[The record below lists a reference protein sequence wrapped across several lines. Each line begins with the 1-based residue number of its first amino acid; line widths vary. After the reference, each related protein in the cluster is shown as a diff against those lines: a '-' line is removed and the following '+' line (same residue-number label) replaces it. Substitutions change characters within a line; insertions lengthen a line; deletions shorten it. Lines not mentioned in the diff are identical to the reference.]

1 MYLDRHML
9 PLRKPSSERWHRKQ
23 RMGLRGHQRL
33 RARLRAG
40 AESQQMGLF
49 PRGRSTALGEGQS
62 RYCVS
67 WSSSRAL
74 SQKGPLSV
82 IFGLISCFPTTTID
96 QVRLRNR
103 PTYPIRERDGLM
115 FPPRSSGS
123 APHGVSNPRTS
134 LCAATNPPAQSG
146 EPNLIAHAC
155 PAANPGLSQSSRAL
169 HQSAGLVSTWFI
181 PL

>member
-9 PLRKPSSERWHRKQ
+9 PLLKPSSERWHSKQ

-33 RARLRAG
+33 RARLRAR

-49 PRGRSTALGEGQS
+49 PRGRSTALGEGQF

-103 PTYPIRERDGLM
+103 PPFPIRDRDGLI
-115 FPPRSSGS
+115 FPRIPVDQRPMESRIRGHRSV
-123 APHGVSNPRTS
+123 P
-134 LCAATNPPAQSG
+134 PPARLHNQV
-146 EPNLIAHAC
+146 
-155 PAANPGLSQSSRAL
+155 NP
-169 HQSAGLVSTWFI
+169 I
-181 PL
+181 